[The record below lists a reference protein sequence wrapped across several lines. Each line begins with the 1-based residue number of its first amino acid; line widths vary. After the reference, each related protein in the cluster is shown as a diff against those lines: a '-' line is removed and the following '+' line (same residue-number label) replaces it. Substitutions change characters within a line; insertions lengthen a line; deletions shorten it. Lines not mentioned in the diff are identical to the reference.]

1 MFRSTLL
8 QTFFIAIIGTA
19 AHAQDLPR
27 WLPSPPTNPLTFG
40 SSRLDT
46 GFGNSTSEG
55 EWSVSL
61 AVSQF
66 NVWNY
71 SDELLEI
78 RGEREGRQALSEED
92 FTRATEQWPDREL
105 WFLDVEGSRADLF
118 VSRGLS
124 ERLSLSIQ
132 VPVISIGAP
141 RWDRLAENYH
151 DLLGLDSHDRDRFP
165 RGDTRLF
172 LSSGEEVLL
181 GGPELEGDAIGDL
194 TVALGWDAGE
204 LLRGDHRVV
213 LVLDAPT
220 GDDRSFY
227 GSGGWEGGVDWFGYW
242 KVGPRIYKAAAGY
255 RWLGDGDL
263 LGAQR
268 SDTWHALFQFEREL
282 LERIRL
288 SAGVRVDSSPLDA
301 IFSGAPGE
309 PSTYYRFGLAAELGG
324 RWWGAFH
331 LGEEIEPVTGVESD
345 WSFQLSAGWKQ
356 RAQRDE

>member
-1 MFRSTLL
+1 MIRDTILRA
-8 QTFFIAIIGTA
+8 IAIAVIGTSI
-19 AHAQDLPR
+19 HAQDLPR

-46 GFGNSTSEG
+46 GFGNPSSEG
-55 EWSVSL
+55 KWSVSL

-66 NVWNY
+66 NMWNY

-78 RGEREGRQALSEED
+78 RGEAEGRQTLSEED
-92 FTRATEQWPDREL
+92 FARAAEQFPDREL

-118 VSRGLS
+118 VSRGLT
-124 ERLSLSIQ
+124 ERMSLSIQ

-141 RWDRLAENYH
+141 RWDGLAENYH

-172 LSSGEEVLL
+172 LSSGDDALFR
-181 GGPELEGDAIGDL
+181 GQDLEGDEIGDVTL
-194 TVALGWDAGE
+194 ALGWDAGE
-204 LLRGDHRVV
+204 FLKGDHRVV
-213 LVLDAPT
+213 FVVDTPT

-242 KVGPRIYKAAAGY
+242 KVGRRIYKAAAGY
-255 RWLGDGDL
+255 RLLEDGSL
-263 LGAQR
+263 LGTPR
-268 SDTWHALFQFEREL
+268 SDTWHFLFQFEREL

-301 IFSGAPGE
+301 VFTGAPGE
-309 PSTYYRFGLAAELGG
+309 PSTYYRFGLAADLGG
-324 RWWGAFH
+324 NWWGAFH

-345 WSFQLSAGWKQ
+345 WSFQLSTGWKPGTK
-356 RAQRDE
+356 